1 MMFKNFFKKFSR
13 KKEPFPSFE
22 SKKKFMVSDTP
33 VSFPEETMVENITR
47 GKPPEIS
54 ENKKS
59 VFNEIDVL
67 VNGEKISSYRVS
79 DKGISVGRDPSKV
92 GIIIAEPIISKLHCS
107 FYRAGNNLKIIDHNS
122 TNGIYLNGIK
132 ISEQVLNDGSVIS
145 LGKKGTVKLIV
156 HNIRMI

>member
-1 MMFKNFFKKFSR
+1 MFKKFFERFSKKKKFEPRYER
-13 KKEPFPSFE
+13 KKEFF
-22 SKKKFMVSDTP
+22 KGDTP
-33 VSFPEETMVENITR
+33 HSFPEETMVENISR
-47 GKPPEIS
+47 EKPSDVPE
-54 ENKKS
+54 KTS

-107 FYRAGNNLKIIDHNS
+107 FYRSGDKLKIIDHNS

-132 ISEQVLNDGSVIS
+132 ITDKILEDGAAIS

-156 HNIRMI
+156 HNIKML

>member
-1 MMFKNFFKKFSR
+1 MFKKLFKRFSKKKKFEPRYER
-13 KKEPFPSFE
+13 KKEFF
-22 SKKKFMVSDTP
+22 KGDTP
-33 VSFPEETMVENITR
+33 HSFPEETMVESISLE
-47 GKPPEIS
+47 KPS
-54 ENKKS
+54 EVSEKKA

-79 DKGISVGRDPSKV
+79 DEGISVGRDPSKV

-107 FYRAGNNLKIIDHNS
+107 FYRAGNKLKIIDHNS

-132 ISEQVLNDGSVIS
+132 ITDQVLEDGAVIS

-156 HNIRMI
+156 HNVRML